1 MEMIKLLKLNDKG
14 DTMRPARRSMKRV
27 KRVLPGG
34 RTVFHFKKKKVGKH
48 KCPCG
53 AKLNRPA
60 MRAIKLAK
68 LPKVQ
73 RRSNRPLANL
83 CPGCMREEIRKRVR

>member
-1 MEMIKLLKLNDKG
+1 
-14 DTMRPARRSMKRV
+14 MRPARRMRSFKKV
-27 KRVLPGG
+27 KTVLPSGKN
-34 RTVFHFKKKKVGKH
+34 VIHFRKKKVGKH

-60 MRAIKLAK
+60 MRAVKLGK

-83 CPGCMREEIRKRVR
+83 CPKCMKEQLRKRVR